1 MILTIAIIVFCALVA
16 VYIISTYNRLVALF
30 NRAQNAF
37 AQIDVQLKRRYDLIP
52 NLIEVAKKYM
62 QHEKETLLG
71 VTNARNL
78 ARNALESIAKN
89 ADMKSIAKLN
99 GAESGLIDALKGLNI
114 QMEAYPELKANETM
128 AHLKEELSATENKI
142 AFARQSYNDGA
153 MNFNVYKQSFP
164 CNVIAPLFAKYRDDM
179 GLLEFSEGREV
190 LEKAPKVEF

>member
-1 MILTIAIIVFCALVA
+1 MIAGISIAVVLVLLG
-16 VYIISTYNRLVALF
+16 VYVASVYNRLVALF

-71 VTNARNL
+71 VTNARNA
-78 ARNALESIAKN
+78 ARSALEYATQN

-99 GAESGLIDALKGLNI
+99 SAESGLMNALKGLNVQI
-114 QMEAYPELKANETM
+114 EAYPELKANENM
-128 AHLKEELSATENKI
+128 IRINEELATTENKI

-153 MNFNVYKQSFP
+153 MNFNVFKQTFP
-164 CNVIAPLFAKYRDDM
+164 CNIVAGMFAKYRDDM
-179 GLLEFSEGREV
+179 GLLEFSESRET

>member
-1 MILTIAIIVFCALVA
+1 MFLTFIIIVLCALVA
-16 VYIISTYNRLVALF
+16 AYIISIYNRLVALF

-78 ARNALESIAKN
+78 ARSALDSIAQN
-89 ADMKSIAKLN
+89 ADMKSITKLN
-99 GAESGLIDALKGLNI
+99 GAESGLINALKGLNI
-114 QMEAYPELKANETM
+114 QMEAYPELKANENM
-128 AHLKEELSATENKI
+128 IRLNEELSATENKI

-164 CNVIAPLFAKYRDDM
+164 CNVIAAMFGKYRDDM